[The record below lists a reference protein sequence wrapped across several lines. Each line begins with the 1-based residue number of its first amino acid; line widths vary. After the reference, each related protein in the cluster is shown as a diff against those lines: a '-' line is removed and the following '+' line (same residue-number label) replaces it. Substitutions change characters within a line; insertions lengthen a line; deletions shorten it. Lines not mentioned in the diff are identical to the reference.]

1 MNASP
6 VHILIIDDEPDI
18 REIVKDILEDEG
30 HNCTLAG
37 DGQQARDILEK
48 QRPDLIFLDI
58 WMPDVD
64 GITLLRELKNKDPSL
79 TIVMMS
85 GHGTIETAV
94 EATRLGALDFIEKPL
109 STAKLLHA
117 VEDALAQQQSAP
129 IATAVDAPIGK
140 SPEIEL
146 LREHAQRVATHDMP
160 ILLRGENGVGKH
172 HFAQYLHSISNYAQG
187 QFLEVPPES
196 FPVEAQKLMGLAKGN
211 CLFINDLALL
221 STEAQ
226 TLLLYLLENNKLSE
240 GQLIC
245 ATELSLE
252 AGINQGSFQEALYYQ
267 LNSISLLLP
276 PLRDHCEDIPEL
288 VQYFVDK
295 QTTEKQLPYRHFSVA
310 AQNRLRN
317 HPWPGNILELEN
329 LIQRLLL
336 LGDNEEIDTPEIDDA
351 LEPLPETDVTHDFI
365 DYGLPLRESREQF
378 ERNYLLHK
386 LNETDG
392 NVGRAAKLA
401 GMERTHLYRK
411 LRTLGISIDK

>member
-1 MNASP
+1 VSDSP
-6 VHILIIDDEPDI
+6 IHILIIDDEPDI
-18 REIVKDILEDEG
+18 RELVKDILEDEG
-30 HNCTLAG
+30 LRCTLAG
-37 DGQQARDILEK
+37 DGQQARDCLAK

-64 GITLLRELKNKDPSL
+64 GITLLRELKKQDNSL

-117 VEDALAQQQSAP
+117 VETALAQQQPASNTIKIDP
-129 IATAVDAPIGK
+129 PIGK
-140 SPEIEL
+140 SPEVEL
-146 LREHAQRVATHDMP
+146 LREQAQRVAKHDMP
-160 ILLRGENGVGKH
+160 ILLLGENGVGKH
-172 HFAQYLHSISNYAQG
+172 HFAQYLHSIGTYPQG
-187 QFLEVPPES
+187 QFLEVSPES
-196 FPVEAQKLMGLAKGN
+196 FPSEVQKFVSLAKGN

-221 STEAQ
+221 STDAQ
-226 TLLLYLLENNKLSE
+226 TLLLYLLENDKLTE

-245 ATELSLE
+245 GTERSLE
-252 AGINQGSFQEALYYQ
+252 AEINQGHFQENLYFQ
-267 LNSISLLLP
+267 LNSITLLLP

-295 QTTEKQLPYRHFSVA
+295 QTSEKELPYRHFSVA

-329 LIQRLLL
+329 LIQRLLV
-336 LGDNEEIDTPEIDDA
+336 LGHDEEIDAPEIDDA
-351 LEPLPETDVTHDFI
+351 LEPLPEAEASHDFI
-365 DYGLPLRESREQF
+365 DYRLPLRESREQF

-386 LNETDG
+386 LGETDG

>member
-1 MNASP
+1 MSVSP
-6 VHILIIDDEPDI
+6 AHILIIDDEPDI

-30 HNCTLAG
+30 HNCTLAA

-58 WMPDVD
+58 WMPDID

-117 VEDALAQQQSAP
+117 VETALTQQPEQKKP
-129 IATAVDAPIGK
+129 IIDAPVGK
-140 SPEIEL
+140 SPEVVL
-146 LREHAQRVATHDMP
+146 LREQAQRVAKHDMP
-160 ILLRGENGVGKH
+160 ILLLGENGVGKH
-172 HFAQYLHSISNYAQG
+172 HFAQYLHSIGNYAQG
-187 QFLEVPPES
+187 QFLEVSPES
-196 FPVEAQKLMGLAKGN
+196 FPLEVQKFVSLSAGN

-221 STEAQ
+221 SEEAQ
-226 TLLLYLLENNKLSE
+226 TLLLYLLENDKLTN

-245 ATELSLE
+245 ATEQSLE
-252 AGINQGSFQEALYYQ
+252 AETNKGHFQENLYFQ
-267 LNSISLLLP
+267 LNSITLVLP
-276 PLRDHCEDIPEL
+276 PLRDHYEDIPEL

-295 QTTEKQLPYRHFSVA
+295 QTVEKDLPYRHFSVA

-317 HPWPGNILELEN
+317 HPWPGNILELKN
-329 LIQRLLL
+329 LIQRLLV
-336 LGDNEEIDTPEIDDA
+336 LGNEEEIDTPEVDDA
-351 LEPLPETDVTHDFI
+351 LDPLPETEATHDFI
-365 DYGLPLRESREQF
+365 DYSLPLRESREQF

-386 LNETDG
+386 LNETEG

>member
-1 MNASP
+1 MVSASA

-18 REIVKDILEDEG
+18 RELVKDILEDEG
-30 HNCTLAG
+30 HHCTVAG
-37 DGQQARDILEK
+37 DGEQARAILAK
-48 QRPDLIFLDI
+48 QQPDLIFLDI

-64 GITLLRELKNKDPSL
+64 GITLLRELKSKHPSL

-85 GHGTIETAV
+85 GHGTIETAI

-117 VEDALAQQQSAP
+117 VEMGLAQP
-129 IATAVDAPIGK
+129 TAIKSKINSPVGK
-140 SPEIEL
+140 SPEVAL
-146 LREHAQRVATHDMP
+146 LREQAKRVAKHDMP
-160 ILLRGENGVGKH
+160 ILLLGENGVGKH
-172 HFAQYLHSISNYAQG
+172 HFAQYLHSIGNYAQG
-187 QFLEVPPES
+187 QFLEVSPAS
-196 FPVEAQKLMGLAKGN
+196 FPTEVQKFVGLATGN

-221 STEAQ
+221 SKEAQ
-226 TLLLYLLENNKLSE
+226 TLLLYLLENDRLSK

-245 ATELSLE
+245 STERSLE
-252 AGINQGSFQEALYYQ
+252 AETNKGNFQENLYFQ
-267 LNSISLLLP
+267 LNSITLLLP

-329 LIQRLLL
+329 LIQRLLV
-336 LGDNEEIDTPEIDDA
+336 LGNEEEIDTAEIDAA
-351 LEPLPETDVTHDFI
+351 LDPLPEAEETNDFI
-365 DYGLPLRESREQF
+365 DYDLPLRESREQF
-378 ERNYLLHK
+378 ERNYLLYK
-386 LNETDG
+386 LKETEG